1 MKLAITMKIAVNEGT
16 EWPDCRRKENG
27 LYSQALWR
35 RLLLRVDRVIA
46 GRQNDSSDG
55 KSKTKQSALGLN
67 FTNFPDQI
75 AGQLVEWTEPG

>member
-1 MKLAITMKIAVNEGT
+1 MKPAITMNIAVNEGK
-16 EWPDCRRKENG
+16 EWPGCKKKEHG
-27 LYSQALWR
+27 FYSQTCWR
-35 RLLLRVDRVIA
+35 RLLLRVDRVA
-46 GRQNDSSDG
+46 GRQDDSSDG